1 MDTMFQALFSQEPEQ
16 IHDGAY
22 YFKIPDIPG
31 FDTGYTLEDEV
42 RSKGINA
49 DEFFAKRKARFER
62 ELLSNYES
70 RNVYAPYDKAKDW
83 RFQRFL
89 QGAEVNQKII
99 DIFREIAEKETPFMD
114 LGSYHMGLAPYILH
128 LNSDTPCLLT
138 NRDRHYVDVLGS
150 CVRESFGNHHITVAF
165 CDELHIPL
173 QRESIDVVTGVIPLS
188 GASQNRP
195 VDSRVMS
202 LDEMRKWCIMSVLM
216 EAHRVLKT
224 GGYFILSEFG
234 SSMNFSWT
242 ELDQFFDKHEKIYGY
257 YAKDEFYE
265 SLRTHKDQEKYALHD
280 DMIRVAGFEIEIK
293 DTYSYKDNFENMP
306 NWFYKE
312 ELPEKTRE
320 LIPDDDLVELEF
332 TESFYVLIKRK

>member
-1 MDTMFQALFSQEPEQ
+1 MGNVFNSIFSGEPEQ
-16 IHDGAY
+16 IHNGAY
-22 YFKIPDIPG
+22 YFKIPNISG
-31 FDTGYTLEDEV
+31 FDTGYTLEQEV
-42 RSKGINA
+42 MSKGIEP
-49 DEFFAKRKARFER
+49 DDFFAKRKEQFER
-62 ELLSNYES
+62 QLLSNYEG
-70 RNVYAPYDKAKDW
+70 RNLDASYDKAVGW

-89 QGAEVNQKII
+89 QGVDANPKIV
-99 DIFREIAEKETPFMD
+99 DIFREIAEKGTPFMD
-114 LGSYHMGLAPYILH
+114 LGSYHMGLAPYLLH
-128 LNSDTPCLLT
+128 LNPDTPCLLT
-138 NRDRHYVDVLGS
+138 NRDRHYVDVLDS
-150 CVRESFGNHHITVAF
+150 CVCENFGKHHITVAF
-165 CDELHIPL
+165 CDEIHIPL
-173 QRESIDVVTGVIPLS
+173 QRESIDVVTGVLPLS

-216 EAHRVLKT
+216 EAHRVLKP

-242 ELDQFFDKHEKIYGY
+242 ELDEFFDKHEKIYGY

-280 DMIRVAGFEIEIK
+280 DMIRVAGFDIEIK

-312 ELPEKTRE
+312 ELPKKTRE
-320 LIPDDDLVELEF
+320 LIPEDDLVELEF
-332 TESFYVLIKRK
+332 TESFYVLRKR

>member
-1 MDTMFQALFSQEPEQ
+1 MDTMFQTLFSQEPEQ

-22 YFKIPDIPG
+22 YFKIPNLPG
-31 FDTGYTLEDEV
+31 FDNDYTLEDEV
-42 RSKGINA
+42 ISKGIDP

-62 ELLSNYES
+62 DLRSHYES
-70 RNVYAPYDKAKDW
+70 RNVHSPYDEVTCW
-83 RFQRFL
+83 RLQRFL
-89 QGAEVNQKII
+89 QGTKANQKIVGV
-99 DIFREIAEKETPFMD
+99 FREIAEKGTPFMD

-128 LNSDTPCLLT
+128 LNPDIPCLLT

-150 CVRESFGNHHITVAF
+150 CVRENFGKQNITVAF
-165 CDELHIPL
+165 CDEISIPM
-173 QRESIDVVTGVIPLS
+173 QRESIDVVTGVLPLS
-188 GASQNRP
+188 GASQNRL
-195 VDSRVMS
+195 VDSKVMS
-202 LDEMRKWCIMSVLM
+202 LDEMRKWFIINVLM
-216 EAHRVLKT
+216 DVNRVLKP

-265 SLRTHKDQEKYALHD
+265 SLRTHKDREKYALHD
-280 DMIRVAGFEIEIK
+280 DMIRVAGFDIEIK

-332 TESFYVLIKRK
+332 TESFYVLRKRK

>member
-1 MDTMFQALFSQEPEQ
+1 MDTMFQTLFSQEPEQ

-31 FDTGYTLEDEV
+31 FDTGYTLEQEV
-42 RSKGINA
+42 TSKGINA
-49 DEFFAKRKARFER
+49 DEFFAKRKEQFER
-62 ELLSNYES
+62 QLLSNYEG
-70 RNVYAPYDKAKDW
+70 RNLDASYDEAAGW

-89 QGAEVNQKII
+89 QGVDANPKIV
-99 DIFREIAEKETPFMD
+99 DIFREIAEKGTPFMD

-128 LNSDTPCLLT
+128 LNPDTPCLLT

-150 CVRESFGNHHITVAF
+150 CVRESFGNHNITVAF
-165 CDELHIPL
+165 CDEISIPM
-173 QRESIDVVTGVIPLS
+173 QRESIDVVTGVLPLS

-202 LDEMRKWCIMSVLM
+202 LDEMHKWCIMSVLM
-216 EAHRVLKT
+216 EVYRVLKP

-234 SSMNFSWT
+234 SGMNFSWT
-242 ELDQFFDKHEKIYGY
+242 ELDQFFDKHEKIYSY

-265 SLRTHKDQEKYALHD
+265 SLRTHKDREKYALHD
-280 DMIRVAGFEIEIK
+280 DMIKVAGFDIEIK

-312 ELPEKTRE
+312 ELPKKTRE

-332 TESFYVLIKRK
+332 TESFYVLRKMS

>member
-1 MDTMFQALFSQEPEQ
+1 MDTMFQTLFSQEPDHF
-16 IHDGAY
+16 HDGAY

-31 FDTGYTLEDEV
+31 FDTGYTLEQEV
-42 RSKGINA
+42 TSKGIEP

-62 ELLSNYES
+62 DLLSHYES
-70 RNVYAPYDKAKDW
+70 RNVHSPYDEVTCW
-83 RFQRFL
+83 RLQRFL
-89 QGAEVNQKII
+89 QGTKANQKIVGV
-99 DIFREIAEKETPFMD
+99 FREIAEKGTPFMD

-128 LNSDTPCLLT
+128 LNPDTPCLLT

-150 CVRESFGNHHITVAF
+150 CVRESFGSHNITVAF

-173 QRESIDVVTGVIPLS
+173 QRESIDVVTGVLPLS

-257 YAKDEFYE
+257 YAQDEFYE
-265 SLRTHKDQEKYALHD
+265 SLRTHKDQEKYALSD
-280 DMIRVAGFEIEIK
+280 DMIKVAGFDIEIK

-332 TESFYVLIKRK
+332 TESCYVLRKRK

>member
-1 MDTMFQALFSQEPEQ
+1 MDTIFQALFSRDPEQ
-16 IHDGAY
+16 IHAGTY
-22 YFKIPDIPG
+22 YFKIPDLPMC
-31 FDTGYTLEDEV
+31 DQHYTLEDEV

-49 DEFFAKRKARFER
+49 DEFFSKRKARLER
-62 ELLSNYES
+62 DLRSHYES
-70 RNVYAPYDKAKDW
+70 RNVHSPYDEVTCW
-83 RFQRFL
+83 RLQRFL
-89 QGAEVNQKII
+89 QGADANPKIV
-99 DIFREIAEKETPFMD
+99 DIFCEIAEKGTPFID

-128 LNSDTPCLLT
+128 LNPDTPCLLT

-150 CVRESFGNHHITVAF
+150 CVRENFGNHNITVAF

-173 QRESIDVVTGVIPLS
+173 QRESIEVVTGVIPLS
-188 GASQNRP
+188 GTSQDRI
-195 VDSRVMS
+195 VDSRTMS
-202 LDEMRKWCIMSVLM
+202 LNEMRKWCIMSVLM
-216 EAHRVLKT
+216 EVYRVLKP

-242 ELDQFFDKHEKIYGY
+242 ELDEFFDKHEKIYGY

-332 TESFYVLIKRK
+332 TESFYVLRKRM

>member
-1 MDTMFQALFSQEPEQ
+1 MNTMFQTLFSQEPEQ

-22 YFKIPDIPG
+22 YFKIPNLPG
-31 FDTGYTLEDEV
+31 FDNDYTLEDEV
-42 RSKGINA
+42 ISKGIDP

-62 ELLSNYES
+62 DLRSHYES
-70 RNVYAPYDKAKDW
+70 RNVHSPYDEVTCW
-83 RFQRFL
+83 RLQRFL
-89 QGAEVNQKII
+89 QGTKANQKIVGV
-99 DIFREIAEKETPFMD
+99 FREIAEKGTPFMD

-128 LNSDTPCLLT
+128 LNPDIPCLLT

-150 CVRESFGNHHITVAF
+150 CVRENFGKQNITVAF
-165 CDELHIPL
+165 CDEISIPM
-173 QRESIDVVTGVIPLS
+173 QRESIDVVTGVLPLS
-188 GASQNRP
+188 GASQNRL
-195 VDSRVMS
+195 VDSKVMS
-202 LDEMRKWCIMSVLM
+202 LDEMRKWFIINVLM
-216 EAHRVLKT
+216 DVNRVLKP

-265 SLRTHKDQEKYALHD
+265 SLWIHKDREKYALHD
-280 DMIRVAGFEIEIK
+280 DMIRVAGFDIEIK

-332 TESFYVLIKRK
+332 TESFYVLRKRK

>member
-1 MDTMFQALFSQEPEQ
+1 MDTFFQALFSQEPEKNY
-16 IHDGAY
+16 DGAY
-22 YFKIPDIPG
+22 YFKIPNLPE
-31 FDTGYTLEDEV
+31 FDNDYTLEDELI
-42 RSKGINA
+42 SKGI
-49 DEFFAKRKARFER
+49 DPVRFFAKRKARFER

-70 RNVYAPYDKAKDW
+70 RDVYAPYDEAKDW

-89 QGAEVNQKII
+89 QGTEANQKII
-99 DIFREIAEKETPFMD
+99 DIFREIAEKGTPFMD

-128 LNSDTPCLLT
+128 LNPKTPCLLT

-150 CVRESFGNHHITVAF
+150 CVRESFGTHNITVAF

-173 QRESIDVVTGVIPLS
+173 QRESIDVVTGVLPLS

-216 EAHRVLKT
+216 EAHRVLKP

-242 ELDQFFDKHEKIYGY
+242 ELDEFFDKHEKIYGY

-280 DMIRVAGFEIEIK
+280 DMIKVAGFDIEIK
-293 DTYSYKDNFENMP
+293 DAYSYKDNFENR
-306 NWFYKE
+306 FYKD

-332 TESFYVLIKRK
+332 TESFYVLRKRM